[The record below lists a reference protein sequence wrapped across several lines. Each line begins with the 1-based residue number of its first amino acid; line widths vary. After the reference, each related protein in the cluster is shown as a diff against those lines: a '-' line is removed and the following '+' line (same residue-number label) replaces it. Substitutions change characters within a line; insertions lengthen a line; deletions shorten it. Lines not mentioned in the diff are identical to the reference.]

1 MNKSICKVSH
11 NGDKY
16 WYFNNH
22 IHREDGP
29 AIEYTNGDCEF
40 WLYGLRHRLDG
51 PAVDWADDKQWFY
64 MDKHIECKSQEE
76 FKRLIKLKAFW

>member
-51 PAVDWADDKQWFY
+51 PAVDWADDKQLTNNGFIWINILNVNL
-64 MDKHIECKSQEE
+64 KKSS
-76 FKRLIKLKAFW
+76 KDLLN